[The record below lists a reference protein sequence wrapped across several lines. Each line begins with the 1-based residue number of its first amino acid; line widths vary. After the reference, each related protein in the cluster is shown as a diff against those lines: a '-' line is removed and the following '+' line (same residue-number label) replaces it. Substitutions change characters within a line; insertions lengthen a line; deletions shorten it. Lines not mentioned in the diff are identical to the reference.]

1 MQRKVKNM
9 YEREYIRSLEVHIPL
24 TCEVG
29 THTHTLET
37 AIGRVGYMQQQ
48 LNMFAAFR
56 VVGSCTDSR
65 GIRSLIVKFLIYGRR
80 DFKNALIL
88 LNWATENKYE
98 VFINTANKK
107 ASLLDATTNFWRLLA
122 LSQMWFK
129 DTKYDDEV

>member
-1 MQRKVKNM
+1 MV
-9 YEREYIRSLEVHIPL
+9 EREYIRSLEIHIPL

-48 LNMFAAFR
+48 LHMFAAFR

-80 DFKNALIL
+80 DFHNALIL
-88 LNWATENKYE
+88 LNWALENKYE
-98 VFINTANKK
+98 IFVNTANKK
-107 ASLLDATTNFWRLLA
+107 ASLSDAASNFWKLLA
-122 LSQMWFK
+122 LSQMWYK
-129 DTKYDDEV
+129 DVKYDDEV